1 MVLEISR
8 NLRSESLHHDHT
20 ACTAPI
26 GFTPEEIEQFT
37 WGSRGL
43 FEQMPFSGDG
53 YECYG
58 LRDKCYGH
66 SQVLQALKQICAEW
80 VKRCPN
86 GPRIGIG
93 NISLPDGGPMP
104 PHSTHQHGLDVDIA
118 PVANTNEEIPLTY
131 YDSKYSRQR
140 TQELVDLF
148 HNNPI
153 LGIRTILFND
163 PDLTGVEPWAGHDD
177 HLHVSFLSPGID
189 SAPYSSDQDGDL
201 RLIIP
206 PMQGERVRQLQESL
220 ANVGIAITADG
231 IFGKQT
237 DAALRKFQAEQG
249 LQVDGVAGFVTQT
262 KLEQLISGQSR
273 GVSGE
278 PSGLKLQD
286 VIDQNQS
293 IPFDNLDSGIL
304 VEDQLFCAEI
314 QTILRANHLLEVV
327 DGIYGSKTR
336 EALISFKTHRK
347 LDGGDVLEP
356 TTAKAL
362 LDAKPG
368 VGLLPQWQGGD
379 KQATVEAI
387 IKEANRQG
395 IMSQEQIAYIIATVQ
410 HETNDSFQP
419 VKESYY
425 LGEIEGENH
434 RQTLRYYPYYGRG
447 YVQLTWDYN
456 YRKYSDVLGLDLVN
470 NPDLVMRP
478 DIALFILID
487 GMKWGAFT
495 GIKLDD
501 CISNG
506 CMDFIKA
513 RTIINGLDQAERIQ
527 SYAMN
532 WQSQLL
538 R

>member
-1 MVLEISR
+1 MVLEINR
-8 NLRSESLHHDHT
+8 NLRSKTLHHDHT

-26 GFTPEEIEQFT
+26 GFTAEEIEQFS
-37 WGSRGL
+37 WGTRGL
-43 FEQMPFSGDG
+43 FEQMPASGVG

-58 LRDKCYGH
+58 LPDKCYGH
-66 SQVLQALKQICAEW
+66 SNVLQAVQYICTEW
-80 VKRCPN
+80 AKLYPN

-118 PVANTNEEIPLTY
+118 PVANTDEEIPLTY

-148 HNNPI
+148 YNNPI

-163 PDLTGVEPWAGHDD
+163 PEITQVAPWAGHDD

-201 RLIIP
+201 RLVIP
-206 PMQGERVRQLQESL
+206 PMQGERVRKLQEDL
-220 ANVGIAITADG
+220 ANVGISVTTDG
-231 IFGKQT
+231 IFGTQT
-237 DAALRKFQAEQG
+237 DAAIRKFQAEQG
-249 LQVDGVAGFVTQT
+249 LQVDGIAGFVTQT
-262 KLEQLISGQSR
+262 KLTQLISGQSR
-273 GVSGE
+273 AVSSE

-286 VIDQNQS
+286 VIDQKQS
-293 IPFDNLDSGIL
+293 IPFDDIDSGVL

-327 DGIYGSKTR
+327 DGIYGPQTQ
-336 EALISFKTHRK
+336 EALRSFKASRK
-347 LDGGDVLEP
+347 LDGGDVLGA

-368 VGLLPQWQGGD
+368 VGMLPDWQGGD

-387 IKEANRQG
+387 IKEAHRQG
-395 IMSQEQIAYIIATVQ
+395 ITSQAQIAYILATVE
-410 HETNDSFQP
+410 HETADSFQP

-425 LGEIEGENH
+425 LGEPEGENH
-434 RQTLRYYPYYGRG
+434 RQTLRYYPFYGRG

-470 NPDLVMRP
+470 DPDLVMRP
-478 DIALFILID
+478 DIALFILVD
-487 GMKWGAFT
+487 GMKFGVFT
-495 GIKLDD
+495 GITLDD
-501 CISNG
+501 CISNNR
-506 CMDFIKA
+506 MDFLKA
-513 RTIINGLDQAERIQ
+513 RTIINGTDQAEKVQ

-532 WQSQLL
+532 WQAQLG
-538 R
+538 